1 MPHAIEIIGEA
12 TSRVSRPFCA
22 VHPETPWSEV
32 TGLRHRIVH
41 DYFALDY
48 GRPSDTDNAIRLL
61 LLLCQSYT
69 ATATLPAP
77 NGTGIT
83 SPPAAFSARCMV
95 LNTDREISRL
105 RHRSASR

>member
-1 MPHAIEIIGEA
+1 MPHAVEIIGEA

-22 VHPETPWSEV
+22 VYPEIPWSEV

-69 ATATLPAP
+69 AIATE
-77 NGTGIT
+77 
-83 SPPAAFSARCMV
+83 SAANSAR
-95 LNTDREISRL
+95 TT
-105 RHRSASR
+105 RHAVSCSAL